1 MPSFY
6 PVTLSDEGFIRGPA
20 RFMWAGT
27 TIGFPTTVAN
37 IVNLSTYVAMSG
49 WNDLGA
55 TKTGV
60 TISHS
65 GAEESFEVD
74 QVLGEFESLPTS
86 WEMSVQTS
94 LAEATLD
101 RLAIAWEERDP
112 SSVAFGTNPSEKQ
125 MDLGAPLSFTRRR
138 LAVLYRRSNGKIRAT
153 IFRKAQLSPQES
165 TTVYNKTGEQ
175 QSFVARFR
183 CLQDLSI
190 TDELQRFGAIF
201 DQQ

>member
-6 PVTLSDEGFIRGPA
+6 PVSLNDEGFIRGPA

-27 TIGFPTTVAN
+27 TIAFPTNVGL
-37 IVNLSTYVAMSG
+37 IVNLSTFAAQSG

-60 TISHS
+60 TVSHS
-65 GAEESFEVD
+65 GTEESFEVD
-74 QVLGEFESLPTS
+74 QVLGEFESLPTN
-86 WEMSVQTS
+86 WEMSVQTA

-101 RLAIAWEERDP
+101 RVAISWEQRDP
-112 SSVAFGTNPSEKQ
+112 SSVSANGGTEKQ
-125 MDLGAPLSFTRRR
+125 MDLGAPLSYTRRR
-138 LAVLYRRSNGKIRAT
+138 LAVLHRRSNGKIRALV
-153 IFRKAQLSPQES
+153 FRKAQLSPQES
-165 TTVYNKTGEQ
+165 SMVFNKTGEQ
-175 QSFVARFR
+175 QSYVTRFR

-190 TDELQRFGAIF
+190 ADELQRFGAIY